1 METRTMPETITAM
14 RSITYETDQVV
25 SYVAEA
31 YEKPSDEVTYEEVV
45 EWVKENAYEDFTEQR
60 SYGFSLSYIDE
71 NGESV

>member
-45 EWVKENAYEDFTEQR
+45 EWVKENAYEVMGSRFLILTKTER
-60 SYGFSLSYIDE
+60 VSNGSL
-71 NGESV
+71 